1 MSRTC
6 PCLKPRPRREPHLP
20 LCLTPALEPRQ
31 SVPSPRPRRHPVEC
45 FASTSAPKRRRRSQP
60 RASTR
65 TACLGIPLGIQ
76 DEDSPGVAI
85 HEEDAKGT
93 TGKML
98 KAPRGRRCRHP
109 RARRCRQSLLPR
121 GSRCRHC
128 PRHLRW
134 SRPLCARRSGMVAHL
149 ELHPC
154 ASVRALMRVRGRGGA
169 CD

>member
-1 MSRTC
+1 MKGSPALSRTC
-6 PCLKPRPRREPHLP
+6 PCLKPRPRREPHVS
-20 LCLTPALEPRQ
+20 LCLIPALEPHR
-31 SVPSPRPRRHPVEC
+31 SVPNPHPRRHPVVC
-45 FASTSAPKRRRRSQP
+45 FASTLAPKRGRRSPP

-65 TACLGIPLGIQ
+65 TAGLGIQ
-76 DEDSPGVAI
+76 DKDGPGVAI

-93 TGKML
+93 TGETL
-98 KAPRGRRCRHP
+98 WAPRGRRCRHP

-154 ASVRALMRVRGRGGA
+154 ASVRALMRVGGRGGA
-169 CD
+169 